1 MHPTI
6 VPIASAFRLH
16 TRLYHN
22 CLEGVD
28 DEAAL
33 RRPNERTNHMAL
45 IALHLVDARHLAAR
59 TIGAEARHPFAALLQ
74 DARGIDNVVAI
85 PPLIEIRDAWDQ
97 VSAALEARLHA
108 LTPEELAAPP
118 AQRFPGDD
126 PTLAG
131 AMAFLATHDAYHV
144 GQMALLRKFL
154 GFGPMRYT

>member
-16 TRLYHN
+16 TRLFHN

-28 DEAAL
+28 DEAAR
-33 RRPNERTNHMAL
+33 RRPSDRTNHMAF

-59 TIGAEARHPFAALLQ
+59 TIGAEARNPFTALLQ

-85 PPLIEIRDAWDQ
+85 PPLTEIRDAWDQ

-118 AQRFPGDD
+118 AQPFPGDD

-131 AMAFLATHDAYHV
+131 AMAFLVTHDAYHV

-154 GFGPMRYT
+154 GLGPMRYT